1 MRRMDRGLVMVFISL
16 VLLELVCGLT
26 QEPVIGYAP
35 YDMYLGANDDDER
48 LSQQVVV
55 NVLFRKP
62 SSDNRFEMV
71 LVEGTM
77 ASEYK
82 IIQLDGMY
90 NVTDCNSRYCLW
102 QISNCKCR
110 NVLKLSLQNTTYES
124 IGDNCNSHSS
134 EFLNLHQLGSAF
146 QLEFQHLPYM
156 YTDFYFINME
166 GVRKKV
172 SLERSVNGDFGSQV
186 DFSIDFLYN
195 KYLYFDQL
203 YLQLTN
209 ATHFNLT
216 AVEHERIYWSMDV
229 GQFECII
236 EIATRECSVSEETP
250 YVLFHQ
256 KGTFAY
262 IQQIGVILFINT
274 TNWYSFQEDK
284 CEFVKNYFVPSAELS
299 TKITLL
305 PSISVD
311 PQLWFGLKPPVFRH
325 PTEPTILPPKSND
338 NLFLLCLLVIF
349 FLIPPSIVVAFISY
363 KIYRLKNKLKADGL
377 LLYDCR
383 ERVHIHEL
391 QNSTIVEKE
400 STEAD
405 DLA

>member
-274 TNWYSFQEDK
+274 TNWYSFQDG
-284 CEFVKNYFVPSAELS
+284 CEFVKNYFVQSAEL
-299 TKITLL
+299 TNKVTFH
-305 PSISVD
+305 PYISLD
-311 PQLWFGLKPPVFRH
+311 PQIWFGLKPPIISSRY
-325 PTEPTILPPKSND
+325 PTEPTILPPKSNV
-338 NLFLLCLLVIF
+338 NLFLLWLLVIV
-349 FLIPPSIVVAFISY
+349 LIPPSIVVAVIGY
-363 KIYRLKNKLKADGL
+363 YVYRLKKKLKESGL
-377 LLYDCR
+377 LLYDTQENIR
-383 ERVHIHEL
+383 ALANQMI
-391 QNSTIVEKE
+391 IDKE
-400 STEAD
+400 SFEAD
-405 DLA
+405 PIF